1 MEKAFYYGTAQ
12 GDVSRYT
19 EKGIIEHYIA
29 AEREFR
35 PSTINDTV
43 HDLDTNMRAISAEEA
58 AVIMERS
65 SKIADK
71 RANAG

>member
-1 MEKAFYYGTAQ
+1 MEKTIYYGTAS

-29 AEREFR
+29 ADREFR

-43 HDLDTNMRAISAEEA
+43 HDLDTNMRSISQQEAE
-58 AVIMERS
+58 VIMERS

-71 RANAG
+71 LANAG